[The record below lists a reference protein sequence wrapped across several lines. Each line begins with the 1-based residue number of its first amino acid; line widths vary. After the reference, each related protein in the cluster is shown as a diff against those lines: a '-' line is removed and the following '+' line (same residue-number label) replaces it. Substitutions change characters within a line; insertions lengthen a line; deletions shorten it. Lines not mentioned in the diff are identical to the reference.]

1 MPFIPQIMN
10 LTRRFHWSL
19 FLLFAITSLPVF
31 AQQAELQ
38 NLKHERHTHL
48 RNPKHER
55 VPATEERFFTNR
67 EGAALDLTAEKEMFS
82 FAVFGDRTGG
92 PESGVNILA
101 DAVRDVNLLE
111 PDLVMTVGDLIQG
124 YNTTKEWMPQ
134 MREYRGIME
143 NLICP
148 WFPVAGNHDVYW
160 RGQNRPEGA
169 HEESYETH
177 FGPLWYAFEHK
188 DCFFIVL
195 YSDEGN
201 SETGEKAFRKP
212 ASQQMSPEQF
222 AWLHE
227 MLGKS
232 QDAEHVFLFLH
243 HPRWTGDN
251 YGDDW
256 EKVHQELVK
265 AGNVSA
271 VFAGHIHHMR
281 SDARD
286 GIEYITLA
294 TTGGHQPGAFPAAG
308 YLHHYNVVTVREN
321 QLGIT
326 AYPVGEAVDVRDIT
340 PELLD
345 DLQKLSGAT
354 VDIAPTLEI
363 KPDGTVDNEVTLRL
377 TNPTD
382 QELAIEVT
390 PYCEDNRWTFFPSHQ
405 HQSVP
410 AGAEMTA
417 RFRVARLPQAM
428 DEAFAPPVINLATEY
443 LTETSRYP
451 SPVREIPLPFSFETP
466 PPSQGNFALNFN
478 GSDQYLAVPSARIA
492 VEKELTLEAWF
503 KPRSFSERTG
513 LVTKTQGS
521 EYGIFLNDG
530 RPHFSIF
537 LGEDSVSATAPQPM
551 LEAGRW
557 HHVAGVYDGEE
568 VRLYLDG
575 KLVDATKGS
584 GKRRR
589 NGLPLIIGGDV
600 DRKGANSHFNG
611 LIDTVRLSETARYEG
626 EKVDLPTRFQNDEA
640 TALLLEMDL
649 LMGDLTY
656 DQSSNS
662 AHASLHGDPQ
672 QSARGKDGQ

>member
-1 MPFIPQIMN
+1 MT
-10 LTRRFHWSL
+10 LTRRIRFKL
-19 FLLFAITSLPVF
+19 LVLFAAAALPTF
-31 AQQAELQ
+31 AQEEKLQ
-38 NLKHERHTHL
+38 NLKTERHTHL
-48 RNPKHER
+48 HNPKHER

-67 EGAALDLTAEKEMFS
+67 EGAALDLTAEEEMFS

-92 PESGVNILA
+92 PDSGVNILA

-124 YNTTKEWMPQ
+124 YNTTEGWMPQ
-134 MREYRGIME
+134 MREYRGIMN

-160 RGQNRPEGA
+160 RGSDSPANE

-201 SETGEKAFRKP
+201 PETGEKTFRKP
-212 ASQQMSPEQF
+212 ASQRMSPEQF
-222 AWLHE
+222 TWLKE
-227 MLGKS
+227 MLAKS

-243 HPRWTGDN
+243 HPRWIGNN

-256 EKVHQELVK
+256 KKVHQELVN

-294 TTGGHQPGAFPAAG
+294 TTGGHQPGAFPSAG
-308 YLHHYNVVTVREN
+308 YLHHYNVVTVRRG

-326 AYPVGEAVDVRDIT
+326 AYPVGEAIDVRDVT
-340 PELLD
+340 PELLS
-345 DLQKLSGAT
+345 DLEKLSGTAVNT
-354 VDIAPTLEI
+354 DPTLKI
-363 KPDGTVDNEVTLRL
+363 QADGSVDDEVTLTL
-377 TNPTD
+377 TNPTE
-382 QELAIEVT
+382 QELEVEVA
-390 PYCEDNRWTFFPSHQ
+390 PSSIDNRWTFFPSHQ
-405 HQSVP
+405 HTSVP

-417 RFRVARLPQAM
+417 RFRVARLAQPI
-428 DEAFAPPVINLATEY
+428 DEAFAPPVVKVATEY

-451 SPVREIPLPFSFETP
+451 SPVREIQLPFTFESP
-466 PPSQGNFALNFN
+466 PTRGENFAIDLN

-492 VEKELTLEAWF
+492 VEDELTLETWF
-503 KPRSFSERTG
+503 KPRSFSNRTG
-513 LVTKTQGS
+513 LVTKTQNS
-521 EYGIFLNDG
+521 EYGIFINDG

-537 LGEDSVSATAPQPM
+537 LGDGYVTAAAPQPM

-557 HHVAGVYDGEE
+557 HHVAGVYDGQE

-575 KLVDATKGS
+575 KLVDRTDGTGA
-584 GKRRR
+584 RRR
-589 NGLPLIIGGDV
+589 NNLPLIVGGDV
-600 DRKGANSHFNG
+600 DQNGANSLFNG
-611 LIDTVRLSETARYEG
+611 FIDTVRLSETARYNG
-626 EKVDLPTRFQNDEA
+626 EEIEIPSRLQNDEA

-656 DQSSNS
+656 DQSQRS
-662 AHASLHGDPQ
+662 AHARLHGQPSLHPRKEDKQ
-672 QSARGKDGQ
+672 